1 MYFILKDFRSYAE
14 AQAEVEKQ
22 YRDKAG
28 WARKAIINVASTGK
42 FSSDR
47 TIREYVRDIWHLE
60 QVFPKQEEVKK
71 SVPKP
76 AAEKKFG
83 AEKDGTVKKQ
93 TAVRAETVKKQAA
106 VKTGTVKKQTAA
118 GKDER

>member
-1 MYFILKDFRSYAE
+1 MALL
-14 AQAEVEKQ
+14 
-22 YRDKAG
+22 
-28 WARKAIINVASTGK
+28 NTASAGK

-83 AEKDGTVKKQ
+83 AEKDGTAKKQ

-106 VKTGTVKKQTAA
+106 VKTGTVKKQIAA